1 MTQMYSQLILI
12 FSLYSIMFYWFPVK
26 IMEYTIPF
34 HVITL
39 LVLVVF
45 TLFKR
50 KFYSKFY
57 YIFFLIFLNYIIFY
71 LVTLNEYS
79 NGFIIL
85 RSMYTVLFVFI
96 LSNVFISTIQSGLLG
111 KSASISIILF
121 TVSVLI
127 LFYYVGL
134 DFSVLLFDIQHL
146 NYRNLSQTWR
156 NLFFVGEFVEGV
168 SEGRNFRNGLG
179 SVVFATT
186 CLTVLQQPS
195 FIRGISFLL
204 GIVLTISLLSL
215 SASIM
220 VCGLIVVLVMS
231 RKKHNSFKI
240 IIIFFAISIFMT
252 VDIQEIILENEYLT
266 SRSLGST
273 EGRLGQYAIA
283 LEDIQ
288 ASNYSG
294 MYPGY
299 RIEIDSGYKL
309 YPHNMFLAIWLNGGL
324 LGLIIYSI
332 FYILVLFYFVR
343 YLFFSSLEDEF
354 ANKISVMSG
363 YILIA
368 ILLRSLISAPVQELF
383 DFGGVIAL
391 SFFLASRKMGKTRV

>member
-146 NYRNLSQTWR
+146 NYRNLSQTLR
-156 NLFFVGEFVEGV
+156 NL
-168 SEGRNFRNGLG
+168 
-179 SVVFATT
+179 
-186 CLTVLQQPS
+186 
-195 FIRGISFLL
+195 
-204 GIVLTISLLSL
+204 
-215 SASIM
+215 
-220 VCGLIVVLVMS
+220 
-231 RKKHNSFKI
+231 
-240 IIIFFAISIFMT
+240 
-252 VDIQEIILENEYLT
+252 
-266 SRSLGST
+266 
-273 EGRLGQYAIA
+273 
-283 LEDIQ
+283 
-288 ASNYSG
+288 
-294 MYPGY
+294 
-299 RIEIDSGYKL
+299 
-309 YPHNMFLAIWLNGGL
+309 
-324 LGLIIYSI
+324 
-332 FYILVLFYFVR
+332 YFV
-343 YLFFSSLEDEF
+343 
-354 ANKISVMSG
+354 
-363 YILIA
+363 
-368 ILLRSLISAPVQELF
+368 
-383 DFGGVIAL
+383 
-391 SFFLASRKMGKTRV
+391 